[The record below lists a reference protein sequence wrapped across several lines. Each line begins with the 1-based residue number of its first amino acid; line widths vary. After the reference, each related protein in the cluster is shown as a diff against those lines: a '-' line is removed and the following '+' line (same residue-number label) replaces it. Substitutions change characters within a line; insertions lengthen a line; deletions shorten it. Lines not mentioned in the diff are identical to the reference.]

1 MNIRG
6 EMLEI
11 AVTASTCKDVEHN
24 TTNNKGNTHQK
35 IFKHQLVQQQ
45 KDQVELVEQVQQVQ
59 PQTHCRTYCLKKHV
73 DRGCFRGTTGPHQQ
87 DRSFVVVKP
96 THDKLTSCGI
106 QGRDQ

>member
-1 MNIRG
+1 
-6 EMLEI
+6 MLEI